1 MNEMV
6 QVPSVKQ
13 YFNTYIVEP
22 LKDKKNIQEL
32 DLLKVKAQVL
42 DAFKKELFGQ
52 IVFKLG
58 PEAATMSRDELA
70 KIDAIHN
77 ILVQTFRKW
86 KRLCILCSEQ
96 GLGNYFQLEDLQRVL
111 EEEEPDPEEVV
122 ELPPENQNA
131 TVVDI
136 PPDVG
141 MDVTGELVNGEKPV
155 ILNGGTKTEV
165 DGYSY
170 VDSDNMSMEVTAYAT
185 SDNQAEGV

>member
-1 MNEMV
+1 MTEII

-32 DLLKVKAQVL
+32 DLLKIKAQVL

-70 KIDAIHN
+70 NIDKVHN

-86 KRLCILCSEQ
+86 KRLCILCSEH

-122 ELPPENQNA
+122 VLPEDPGE
-131 TVVDI
+131 DI
-136 PPDVG
+136 
-141 MDVTGELVNGEKPV
+141 TGELIDGEKPV
-155 ILNGGTKTEV
+155 ILNGGVKIQEA
-165 DGYSY
+165 DES
-170 VDSDNMSMEVTAYAT
+170 ELH
-185 SDNQAEGV
+185 QAESV

>member
-96 GLGNYFQLEDLQRVL
+96 GLGNYFQLEDLQKVL
-111 EEEEPDPEEVV
+111 EEDEPDPEEVV
-122 ELPPENQNA
+122 VLPPDNG
-131 TVVDI
+131 T
-136 PPDVG
+136 
-141 MDVTGELVNGEKPV
+141 DVTGELVNGEKPV
-155 ILNGGTKTEV
+155 ILNGGVSIQEA
-165 DGYSY
+165 DES
-170 VDSDNMSMEVTAYAT
+170 ELH
-185 SDNQAEGV
+185 QAESV